1 VTQEILIALART
13 RICPVWF
20 CTKARSTSPIGD
32 QGDGDRCPRQ
42 GDQQSGATAPTKPAT
57 VAKRSRKH
65 WRPRRGFR
73 ERWHQWRISR
83 CGRRSQR
90 VRLSPHF
97 AIVKSSI
104 EVRFST
110 RSHLLSNS
118 KPRELH
124 KAFLHR
130 PPCYLKF
137 EPRIYLASGLF

>member
-1 VTQEILIALART
+1 MKTATSGVVEGFGCRRMQRCGLHRSRRPKAAKERT
-13 RICPVWF
+13 RGKWH
-20 CTKARSTSPIGD
+20 A
-32 QGDGDRCPRQ
+32 
-42 GDQQSGATAPTKPAT
+42 
-57 VAKRSRKH
+57 VA
-65 WRPRRGFR
+65 PRRGFR
-73 ERWHQWRISR
+73 ERWRQWRISR

-137 EPRIYLASGLF
+137 EPRIYLAAGLF

>member
-1 VTQEILIALART
+1 VTAIDAHGKAISKAGLLLRQSPPRSPSG
-13 RICPVWF
+13 PV
-20 CTKARSTSPIGD
+20 SIGD
-32 QGDGDRCPRQ
+32 PG
-42 GDQQSGATAPTKPAT
+42 
-57 VAKRSRKH
+57 
-65 WRPRRGFR
+65 GFR

>member
-1 VTQEILIALART
+1 MSCASPANALRDRAKYPTPKRGLLL
-13 RICPVWF
+13 RQSPPRSPSGPV
-20 CTKARSTSPIGD
+20 SIGD
-32 QGDGDRCPRQ
+32 PGADFVNDGIN
-42 GDQQSGATAPTKPAT
+42 GASAAAG
-57 VAKRSRKH
+57 VA
-65 WRPRRGFR
+65 
-73 ERWHQWRISR
+73 
-83 CGRRSQR
+83 QR
-90 VRLSPHF
+90 VRLSHF